1 MTGPEEAGLY
11 AALTTAV
18 GTVLAGLV
26 RDYRRTTTRAEHA
39 YEQTVQARCAAA
51 AEQAEIQLRLDAT
64 ASGLIRGDDTP

>member
-1 MTGPEEAGLY
+1 VTGPEEAGLY
-11 AALTTAV
+11 AALTTVV

-26 RDYRRTTTRAEHA
+26 RDYRPTTTRAEHA

-64 ASGLIRGDDTP
+64 ASGLIPEGDQP

>member
-11 AALTTAV
+11 VALTTAV

-51 AEQAEIQLRLDAT
+51 AEQAELQLMADAIR
-64 ASGLIRGDDTP
+64 SGLISEGDQP